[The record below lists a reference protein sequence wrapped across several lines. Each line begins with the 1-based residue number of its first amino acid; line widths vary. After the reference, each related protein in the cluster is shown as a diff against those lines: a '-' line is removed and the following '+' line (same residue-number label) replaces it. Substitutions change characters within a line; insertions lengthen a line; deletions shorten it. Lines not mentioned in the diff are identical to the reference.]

1 MQRDRIPGD
10 QPDGERRTNDDED
23 RKWQGVVLSYI
34 LSQHPHQLTEREIIR
49 ALVGERPTF
58 DQKDA
63 VERAI
68 EEIVR
73 AGIARR
79 CESLVLLTHTAMR
92 VFELEVEQ

>member
-1 MQRDRIPGD
+1 MQQDRIPGD
-10 QPDGERRTNDDED
+10 QPNDGRQLPAAED
-23 RKWQGVVLSYI
+23 FKWQGVVLSYI
-34 LSQHPHQLTEREIIR
+34 LSQFPHQLTEREIIR
-49 ALVGERPTF
+49 ELVGERPTF

-63 VERAI
+63 IERAI

-79 CESLVLLTHTAMR
+79 CESLVLLTHTAKR